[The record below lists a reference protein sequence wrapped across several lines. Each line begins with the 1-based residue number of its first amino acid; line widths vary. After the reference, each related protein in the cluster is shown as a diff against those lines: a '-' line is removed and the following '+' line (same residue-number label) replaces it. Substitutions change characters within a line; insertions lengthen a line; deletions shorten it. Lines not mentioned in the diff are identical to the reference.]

1 MKTISIIGS
10 SGDIYGNINVVPS
23 FYLFHWQI
31 TKKSFCALASLLF
44 LCLLAYNGASIFYTR
59 VPFPAKVPPE
69 PGIFSP
75 GPVTMISGK
84 FFSDSLSPKPSSS
97 VKYSVKEQNTGKR
110 FITRLPL
117 LHKNQNLLGFMNGT
131 TVYHPYRRK
140 RMGPSVKILGSE
152 VKVKHFE
159 ERVTEFFNVNSSNSS
174 CKFRFFMTW
183 ISSMESFGGRELFA
197 MESLFKAHPNG
208 CLIIV
213 SDSLDSRNGEQIL
226 APFSAKG
233 FKVTAISPDFNYLF
247 KDTPAKGWYNQLMLG
262 NVNPGE
268 VSLGQNLSNL
278 LRLGLLYRF
287 GGIYLDTDI
296 VVLKSFGDLRNMIG
310 AQTIDHETG
319 KWSRLN
325 NAVLIFDEGHPLLFK
340 FIQEFALT
348 FDGNKWGHNGPYL
361 VSRVVS
367 RVNGRPGYNFT
378 VMPPIAF
385 YPVDWSKIGGLF
397 QGPNGLSHSKWL
409 LAKLRQIRSQSF
421 TVHLWNKQS
430 KGFKVEKGSII
441 QHIMISS
448 CVFCNSSTT
457 KVGRVC

>member
-1 MKTISIIGS
+1 M
-10 SGDIYGNINVVPS
+10 GNIKVVP
-23 FYLFHWQI
+23 FLYPFHWQR
-31 TKKSFCALASLLF
+31 TKKSFCSLASLLF
-44 LCLLAYNGASIFYTR
+44 LCILACNGASIFYSR
-59 VPFPAKVPPE
+59 VPFPPKIPPG

-75 GPVTMISGK
+75 GTVTMKSRK
-84 FFSDSLSPKPSSS
+84 FFSESLSPELSSS
-97 VKYSVKEQNTGKR
+97 VKYSVQEQSIGQK
-110 FITRLPL
+110 FITHLPL
-117 LHKNQNLLGFMNGT
+117 LHKNKNLVGFMNGT
-131 TVYHPYRRK
+131 TLYRPDKRK
-140 RMGPSVKILGSE
+140 WMEPSVKILGSE
-152 VKVKHFE
+152 VKASHFE
-159 ERVTEFFNVNSSNSS
+159 QRVTGFFNVNSSISS

-183 ISSMESFGGRELFA
+183 ISSLESFGDRELFA

-226 APFSAKG
+226 TPFSDKG
-233 FKVTAISPDFNYLF
+233 FKVTAISPDFTYLF
-247 KDTPAKGWYNQLMLG
+247 KDTPAQDWYNQLMQG
-262 NVNPGE
+262 KVNPGE

-296 VVLKSFGDLRNMIG
+296 VVLKSLWGLRNMIG
-310 AQTIDHETG
+310 AQTIDLETG

-361 VSRVVS
+361 VSRMS
-367 RVNGRPGYNFT
+367 GRPGYNFR
-378 VMPPIAF
+378 VMPPTAF
-385 YPVDWSKIGGLF
+385 YPVDWSKIGSF
-397 QGPNGLSHSKWL
+397 FRGPNGLSHSKWL
-409 LAKLRQIRSQSF
+409 VAKLRQIHSQSF

-430 KGFKVEKGSII
+430 RGFKIEKGSII

-448 CVFCNSSTT
+448 CVFCNSSTIT
-457 KVGRVC
+457 VGPVR